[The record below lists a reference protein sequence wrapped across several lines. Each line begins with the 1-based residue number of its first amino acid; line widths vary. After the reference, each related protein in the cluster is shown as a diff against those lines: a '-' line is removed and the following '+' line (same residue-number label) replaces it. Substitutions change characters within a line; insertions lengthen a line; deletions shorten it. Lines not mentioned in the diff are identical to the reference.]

1 MGGYW
6 YQNLISFTQE
16 IMTFIRGGW
25 VTNTD
30 VIILYIHNLLLKL
43 AYFQFHGEK
52 GVNEIQYYATNLT
65 HMI

>member
-1 MGGYW
+1 
-6 YQNLISFTQE
+6 
-16 IMTFIRGGW
+16 MTYIKGGW
-25 VTNTD
+25 VSNTD

-43 AYFQFHGEK
+43 AYFQFCGEK